1 MKLSR
6 LMLKNEPLICE
17 ELGRYLLL
25 HTKLFL
31 NIDHKL
37 ELGSQYV
44 KYLFNFLH
52 LENDNLFLPFFSATT
67 LTCYLPILYTI
78 LKMFQ
83 CVAPFT

>member
-1 MKLSR
+1 MVEIFFVTTSLFMT
-6 LMLKNEPLICE
+6 LVLP
-17 ELGRYLLL
+17 
-25 HTKLFL
+25 TKLFI

-37 ELGSQYV
+37 ELGSQFV
-44 KYLFNFLH
+44 KYLSNFLQ
-52 LENDNLFLPFFSATT
+52 LENDNLFLPFFSATI